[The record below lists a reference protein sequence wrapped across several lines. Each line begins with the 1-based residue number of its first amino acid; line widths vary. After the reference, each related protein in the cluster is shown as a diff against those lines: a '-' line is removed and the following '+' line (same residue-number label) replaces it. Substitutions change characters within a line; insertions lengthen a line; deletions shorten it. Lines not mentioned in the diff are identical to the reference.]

1 MVGVTSCDQFY
12 GPQDTEKPRPNPG
25 WIHHGVPAS
34 EARRWHLANRSRRH
48 PTATRGTSL
57 PSQTT
62 GVAMGNEDIPKWSIW
77 VKGSSAHANP
87 DHMYTQSP
95 FEALKITCARSWG
108 SHVQT
113 SEPTI
118 TCTHK
123 WDHLRTQIQ
132 ITCAHKYSATAITCT
147 HHYSYTLIKR
157 HYSYTLIKSHET
169 FRVYRLLHLM

>member
-62 GVAMGNEDIPKWSIW
+62 GVAMGNEVMRIFPSG
-77 VKGSSAHANP
+77 VFGSR
-87 DHMYTQSP
+87 DHP
-95 FEALKITCARSWG
+95 
-108 SHVQT
+108 
-113 SEPTI
+113 
-118 TCTHK
+118 
-123 WDHLRTQIQ
+123 RTQIQ
-132 ITCAHKYSATAITCT
+132 ITCTHRARLKPLRSPAHAAEDHMYKPASPRSHVHTSEIICARRFRSRVHT
-147 HHYSYTLIKR
+147 STLR
-157 HYSYTLIKSHET
+157 PRSHVHTTTLT
-169 FRVYRLLHLM
+169 L